1 MNYKQ
6 PLKLNL
12 GSGQRNFQKPW
23 INIDCRDQG
32 YPVDILTD
40 VKDLSMFADNSVDII
55 VAHHLLEH
63 IDIGELEQYIAE
75 WYRVLK
81 SGGKLDIFV
90 PHITKLFEAW
100 KNKKIDTYIRNV
112 NIFGAYQGFST
123 DLHRWGYDEQELAER
138 VSCINPETKEPK
150 FKWDEIYYWNGLP
163 KSDYIGASIA
173 SDWWILGLTF
183 VKP

>member
-1 MNYKQ
+1 MNEKI
-6 PLKLNL
+6 LINA
-12 GSGQRNFQKPW
+12 GSGQRPFLKPW

-90 PHITKLFEAW
+90 PHITK
-100 KNKKIDTYIRNV
+100 
-112 NIFGAYQGFST
+112 
-123 DLHRWGYDEQELAER
+123 
-138 VSCINPETKEPK
+138 
-150 FKWDEIYYWNGLP
+150 
-163 KSDYIGASIA
+163 
-173 SDWWILGLTF
+173 
-183 VKP
+183 

>member
-1 MNYKQ
+1 MNEKIF
-6 PLKLNL
+6 LNI

-90 PHITKLFEAW
+90 PHITKLFEA
-100 KNKKIDTYIRNV
+100 
-112 NIFGAYQGFST
+112 
-123 DLHRWGYDEQELAER
+123 
-138 VSCINPETKEPK
+138 
-150 FKWDEIYYWNGLP
+150 
-163 KSDYIGASIA
+163 
-173 SDWWILGLTF
+173 
-183 VKP
+183 